1 MKITNPSGLTNSIG
15 AWRDFPF
22 SRMGFGGLRVRDR
35 AHARRFTR
43 GALLSTYLLATWA
56 CQVALPPKETIWVTI
71 PPDAPLE
78 EVTDSLAAN
87 GIIQSPQAFQ
97 RLARMGRAHLGIKP
111 GLYDFRPHSPIGAVL
126 ARLRKGTAPVK
137 RFVLPKGI
145 WLTELAARLERDT
158 GLDREV
164 FIAAASSPV
173 LLSRLGTRGR
183 SAEGYL
189 YPAVYHLREG
199 ATAQEIIDQVTDT
212 FEAHWNSE
220 WDRRSASLGFTRDEV
235 VTLASI
241 IEGEGPAQQDLLQ
254 ISSVYHNRLNRGMR
268 LQADPTVVFALGR
281 RRRLLN
287 RDYATDS
294 PFNTYHISGLP
305 PSPIGSPSS
314 ASIEAALYPDST
326 DFLYFVARPDGRHR
340 FSVTFE
346 QHIQAIGEIRKEEG
360 GPGRRD

>member
-35 AHARRFTR
+35 AHTRRFTR

-56 CQVALPPKETIWVTI
+56 CQVALPPQETIWVTI

-87 GIIQSPQAFQ
+87 GILQSPRAFQ
-97 RLARMGRAHLGIKP
+97 RLAGMGRAYLGIKP
-111 GLYDFRPHSPIGAVL
+111 GLYDFQPHSPIGAVL
-126 ARLRKGTAPVK
+126 ARLRKGTPPVK

-199 ATAQEIIDQVTDT
+199 ASAQEILDQVTDT
-212 FEAHWNSE
+212 FEAHWKSE
-220 WDRRSASLGFTRDEV
+220 WDRRSASLGLTRDEV

-346 QHIQAIGEIRKEEG
+346 QHLQAIGEIRKEEG